1 MDKSEEEIL
10 KLKKIATL
18 LKKEYNKL
26 KEENELLKKNND
38 QNKEQKW
45 EPSEE
50 NYEPASEKCETLD
63 ENYDQSGEKEDV
75 LVENSLDRVKCIKSN
90 ELLMSR
96 LKNEMNRRII
106 LEKNYKKLKEF
117 TIILE
122 ERYRNEKNVSREKY
136 KDIEDKLEECNKN
149 LKKSKNENELLIGKI
164 KEKDIIIYKLNKKIE
179 EIRVYLKGDKN
190 IHSIENQI
198 DEMIGYKLEIKKLK
212 DNLEICKKTEE
223 ITIKERHQYKSMIM
237 LCSQYKEKCKK
248 IPILES
254 KIDILESEIKEL
266 QLYKIKDTENIQ
278 LVKELK
284 DEILNYQI
292 ENNKLNEQINEWKN
306 FSKLYINNNSI
317 DIDNLKKTMNDIH
330 NKYNQVNLKKTDLE
344 VKYKKLSMD
353 VQVQKNHLND
363 KILELKI
370 MHNRNKHLEKK
381 IEFIKMDYMYQLGR
395 YKDKQ
400 MKNDNLHV
408 HSKNEVERN
417 ENIGHKYSDI
427 KCDGNYK
434 DKDDDDNKG
443 DDNNNNDHNNDHN
456 NDNDNNDD
464 RHSDDPMLTQNYK
477 CKYEFIEKDNKEKEK
492 LIEELKEKLE
502 KYKNEYDQFILKQKN
517 VEICSQELLLY
528 EKEITYLKEEIENYK
543 NKIVILQND
552 IIHVNNQWSEDNKK
566 NEMSIKELKEVIKK
580 IQFDAK
586 INMNNNKSDVINN
599 MSSDHIKNDHIKNDH
614 IKNDHIKNDH
624 IKNDHIKND
633 HIKNDHTN
641 INHTNINHIKSD
653 IVHGDNIV
661 YSNNSEHLNKYTDE
675 GKRSPQFFNP
685 YDKDLY
691 NLLYTNLDDTKNM
704 EHVELIMLKNENL
717 YLKSKVEIMKLF
729 YTNQIKTFREAFLYI
744 LGWDIK
750 IEQNDEEIFFILTSL
765 FSTHDGKFVFIKK
778 KSNNEKQ
785 EENKTSLLPNKRNI
799 HDIIHHDDHVLKKEK
814 VKDNYGLYDHPSDD
828 LYLNNINGNKDKEK
842 ENDMKNDM
850 NINKLNY
857 NNLEEDL
864 HFYED
869 IMDEKNEINTDKILQ
884 KTDIENTNINMST
897 IMKGTK
903 YNLLLNGYYSI
914 KWKQNIEWKN
924 YLNKINTY
932 PILLSLL
939 SIEEYNNIKLQYNNN
954 LSKNF
959 KGMLFK
965 I

>member
-1 MDKSEEEIL
+1 MDKNGEEIL

-26 KEENELLKKNND
+26 KEENELLKKNNY
-38 QNKEQKW
+38 QNKEEKY
-45 EPSEE
+45 EHSEE
-50 NYEPASEKCETLD
+50 NYEQASEKCENLD
-63 ENYDQSGEKEDV
+63 ENYEHQSGEKDDSF
-75 LVENSLDRVKCIKSN
+75 VENSLDKTKCIKNN
-90 ELLMSR
+90 EVLMSR

-122 ERYRNEKNVSREKY
+122 EKYRNEKNVSKEKC
-136 KDIEDKLEECNKN
+136 KDMEDKLEECNKN
-149 LKKSKNENELLIGKI
+149 LNKYKNENELLIGKI

-179 EIRVYLKGDKN
+179 EIRIYLKGDKN
-190 IHSIENQI
+190 INLIENQI

-248 IPILES
+248 IPTLES

-266 QLYKIKDTENIQ
+266 QLYKIKDTENKQI
-278 LVKELK
+278 VKELK

-292 ENNKLNEQINEWKN
+292 ENNKLNEEINEWKN
-306 FSKLYINNNSI
+306 FSKLYINNNTI

-353 VQVQKNHLND
+353 MQIQNNHLND

-370 MHNRNKHLEKK
+370 MHNKNKHLEKK
-381 IEFIKMDYMYQLGR
+381 FEFIKMDYMYQIGK

-400 MKNDNLHV
+400 KKNDNLKV
-408 HSKNEVERN
+408 SQKNENDKDRDNYRDN
-417 ENIGHKYSDI
+417 ENYNDRDNYSDN
-427 KCDGNYK
+427 NYK
-434 DKDDDDNKG
+434 KENKVEQP
-443 DDNNNNDHNNDHN
+443 NNDDYHNND
-456 NDNDNNDD
+456 D
-464 RHSDDPMLTQNYK
+464 STLLQNYK
-477 CKYEFIEKDNKEKEK
+477 FKYELIEKDNEEKEK
-492 LIEELKEKLE
+492 LIQELNEKLE

-517 VEICSQELLLY
+517 IELCSQELLLY

-552 IIHVNNQWSEDNKK
+552 IIHVNNQWSDDNKK
-566 NEMSIKELKEVIKK
+566 NEMSIKELKQVIKQ
-580 IQFDAK
+580 IQLDTK
-586 INMNNNKSDVINN
+586 ININSSKNDIMNNITSDY
-599 MSSDHIKNDHIKNDH
+599 
-614 IKNDHIKNDH
+614 
-624 IKNDHIKND
+624 
-633 HIKNDHTN
+633 
-641 INHTNINHIKSD
+641 IKSD
-653 IVHGDNIV
+653 NIKSDNIKIDNIKIDNISSDNISSDNIKSDNISINNISNNNISNNNVV
-661 YSNNSEHLNKYTDE
+661 YSNNSRYSNKYPDE
-675 GKRSPQFFNP
+675 GKRRPEFFNP

-691 NLLYTNLDDTKNM
+691 NLLYTNFDDTKNM

-717 YLKSKVEIMKLF
+717 YLKSKVEIIKLF
-729 YTNQIKTFREAFLYI
+729 YSNQIKTFREAFLYI
-744 LGWDIK
+744 LGWDIQ
-750 IEQNDEEIFFILTSL
+750 IEQSDEEIFFILTSL
-765 FSTHDGKFVFIKK
+765 FSTHDGKFIFIKK

-785 EENKTSLLPNKRNI
+785 EEYKTKLLPTKRNI
-799 HDIIHHDDHVLKKEK
+799 NDIIQNDEHVVKKEK
-814 VKDNYGLYDHPSDD
+814 VNDNYELYDNPSDNP
-828 LYLNNINGNKDKEK
+828 YSNNINDNKDQDKESD
-842 ENDMKNDM
+842 NKNHMD
-850 NINKLNY
+850 INKLNS
-857 NNLEEDL
+857 NNFEEDL

-884 KTDIENTNINMST
+884 KTNIENTNINMST
-897 IMKGTK
+897 IMKGSK

-914 KWKQNIEWKN
+914 KWKENIEWKN
-924 YLNKINTY
+924 YLNKINAY
-932 PILLSLL
+932 PILLSLS
-939 SIEEYNNIKLQYNNN
+939 SIEEYNNIKSQYNNN
-954 LSKNF
+954 LGKNF